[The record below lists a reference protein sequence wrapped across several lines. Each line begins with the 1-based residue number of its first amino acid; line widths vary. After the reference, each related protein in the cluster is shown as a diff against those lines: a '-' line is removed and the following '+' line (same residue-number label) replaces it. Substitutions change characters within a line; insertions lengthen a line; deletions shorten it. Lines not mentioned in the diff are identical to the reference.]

1 MNRAYM
7 QKLNP
12 RMVKAAVCVLAIL
25 GVGYWVFVQGSQSV
39 EAHRGARAAEGIEQ
53 TSEKAEDMTQTAD
66 AVSMLIED
74 TSVDLSSTPP
84 SAENLTPTVQDPQA
98 SVELE
103 PWYARRVEDLVN
115 RWGPRYAAS
124 IDDIN
129 KFEHRFKTTEDRLAE
144 YFEKQSQITESVND
158 PNLRA
163 ELLNRDLE
171 EREAYSRWM
180 AEGRELLARAQA
192 MRRDLDDM
200 DAVIRKQQL
209 TVSMLSEYGRSSTIP
224 NSVKSLHASLSDFR
238 RQSNELAEDLST
250 QIFN

>member
-39 EAHRGARAAEGIEQ
+39 EAHRGATAAEGIEQ

-66 AVSMLIED
+66 AVSTLIED

-84 SAENLTPTVQDPQA
+84 SAENLTPIVQDPQA
-98 SVELE
+98 SVDLE
-103 PWYARRVEDLVN
+103 SWYVRRVEDLVN
-115 RWGPRYAAS
+115 RWEPRYAAS

>member
-12 RMVKAAVCVLAIL
+12 RAVKAAVCVLAIL

-66 AVSMLIED
+66 AVSTLIED
-74 TSVDLSSTPP
+74 TSVDLPPTSP
-84 SAENLTPTVQDPQA
+84 SAANVTPTAQDRKE

-103 PWYARRVEDLVN
+103 PWYVRRTEDLVN
-115 RWGPRYAAS
+115 RWGPRYAAAIED
-124 IDDIN
+124 ID
-129 KFEHRFKTTEDRLAE
+129 KFEHRFKTTGDRLAE

-158 PNLRA
+158 SNLRA
-163 ELLNRDLE
+163 ELLSRDLE
-171 EREAYSRWM
+171 EREAYARWM
-180 AEGRELLARAQA
+180 EEGRDLLARAQA
-192 MRRDLDDM
+192 MRRDLEDM

-209 TVSMLSEYGRSSTIP
+209 TVNMLSEYGRASTIP

-238 RQSNELAEDLST
+238 RQSNELHQDLST